1 MKDLLNNE
9 ITLPNIGH
17 SVLRDSYE
25 YKVAEVISNRDL
37 GIVASITLRGEGG
50 IVEIGYYD
58 YLALKAAPVRITN
71 NEQLVEFV
79 SKMEINKSYYGI
91 RTKGLIQVFN
101 NKESFNKEAEAL
113 PDSVQGEFT
122 PYNYSLYRF

>member
-9 ITLPNIGH
+9 IILPKVGD

-25 YKVAEVISNRDL
+25 YKVAEVIPHRDL

-58 YLALKAAPVRITN
+58 YLALKEAPVRITN
-71 NEQLVEFV
+71 NKELIDFV

-91 RTKGLIQVFN
+91 RTKGLIQVFR
-101 NKESFNKEAEAL
+101 NKKSFDKEAEAL

-122 PYNYSLYRF
+122 AYNYSLYRF